1 MALCTRNS
9 RHYPCSTLV
18 FATLGYAHAVWSDQA
33 ASSPPGGDYP
43 IGSPA
48 FFHPMLQALTGSGCL
63 PSASVARR
71 RSDGR
76 SIIYSSDSKGQFDLY
91 RRSADGT
98 GAEEL
103 LYAEATLKVP

>member
-9 RHYPCSTLV
+9 RHYPCSTHV
-18 FATLGYAHAVWSDQA
+18 FATLGYGHAVWSDQA

-48 FFHPMLQALTGSGCL
+48 FFLPMLQALTGSGCL

-71 RSDGR
+71 RLSRDTVR
-76 SIIYSSDSKGQFDLY
+76 RFHGQSVCSGLGLGGPAMLVV
-91 RRSADGT
+91 RRSNHH
-98 GAEEL
+98 L
-103 LYAEATLKVP
+103 